1 VTTST
6 IELTVSN
13 TGGLTNWIVVAKEG
27 SAVDGVPADGTD
39 YTANTTFSSG
49 AIIATNNRVVLK
61 GTGTSVTVTVPN
73 PATTYHFAVYAYNDG
88 GVAASTNYNET
99 TPGTAN
105 ATTQSVPLGWQINA
119 TNTLFTIGFDAT
131 TDNVNNGSFVA
142 ASTFGASNPA
152 AGQLNS
158 NAWAYSANTAG
169 ASSFGVSL
177 STGNGVSIG
186 GIGTAGGV
194 FAYEVSTGNIALG
207 VQPTSTVF
215 AAGGNFTLRIQNK
228 TGATLNNA
236 QLSYVL
242 WVNNNEARSTTFAFS
257 HSTDNST
264 YTAATD
270 ASYSSVLA
278 SQGSVLWIPQYF
290 SVSLSGLNVAAD
302 GFLYL
307 RWSGTDNGGSGSRD
321 EFAIDDISFIAE
333 RSSVTLSTAGNF
345 GNVLIDGNVSLSA
358 ATSVTDTLN
367 LKSGNLSTGGALTLK
382 STSATAT
389 ANVVGGTNASINGNV
404 TVERFL
410 PWASANNSGF
420 RFVSHPLASNPV
432 ISTVTNLPTATNT
445 LVGYNEGANAYE
457 GISNRAGTWP
467 QGIGYGV
474 WTDAATTLS
483 FTGAL
488 QLSDV
493 SAVSMGNATQR
504 WNFAGNPFPS
514 SLDWHAVTR
523 TDMEDAVYVW
533 VKDDVAVGGGAW
545 ASYVVTGSVSANGGS
560 RYIAPMQ
567 GFMVRA
573 SATGTPSLAYPAAAR
588 ISNQTPS
595 YQRTQSA
602 GDIFR
607 VKVSNANNSSL
618 ETVIRFH
625 ANATEIHD
633 PAYDAGFVTD
643 YFNGTPDLY
652 TTDAL
657 GVKYSINSLP
667 ALGAASVMVPLQLE
681 TFGAGSF
688 NFSFDASEM
697 LTACRVQLEDRR
709 LGTFTELTNG
719 QVINITAG
727 SNDAVNRFRLHFN
740 STGATTSVLD
750 GQNDLIQMY
759 THEGALY
766 IRGIEQAESL
776 RILDISGRTV
786 FIQEQLSLDGNAL
799 RPNLAKGTYVV
810 QLVSATGVKTVK
822 VIF

>member
-1 VTTST
+1 M
-6 IELTVSN
+6 LN
-13 TGGLTNWIVVAKEG
+13 TGG
-27 SAVDGVPADGTD
+27 
-39 YTANTTFSSG
+39 
-49 AIIATNNRVVLK
+49 
-61 GTGTSVTVTVPN
+61 
-73 PATTYHFAVYAYNDG
+73 
-88 GVAASTNYNET
+88 
-99 TPGTAN
+99 
-105 ATTQSVPLGWQINA
+105 
-119 TNTLFTIGFDAT
+119 
-131 TDNVNNGSFVA
+131 FV
-142 ASTFGASNPA
+142 
-152 AGQLNS
+152 
-158 NAWAYSANTAG
+158 
-169 ASSFGVSL
+169 
-177 STGNGVSIG
+177 
-186 GIGTAGGV
+186 
-194 FAYEVSTGNIALG
+194 
-207 VQPTSTVF
+207 
-215 AAGGNFTLRIQNK
+215 
-228 TGATLNNA
+228 
-236 QLSYVL
+236 
-242 WVNNNEARSTTFAFS
+242 
-257 HSTDNST
+257 H
-264 YTAATD
+264 
-270 ASYSSVLA
+270 
-278 SQGSVLWIPQYF
+278 
-290 SVSLSGLNVAAD
+290 
-302 GFLYL
+302 
-307 RWSGTDNGGSGSRD
+307 
-321 EFAIDDISFIAE
+321 
-333 RSSVTLSTAGNF
+333 
-345 GNVLIDGNVSLSA
+345 
-358 ATSVTDTLN
+358 
-367 LKSGNLSTGGALTLK
+367 LK

-389 ANVVGGTNASINGNV
+389 ATVVGGTNASITGNV
-404 TVERFL
+404 TAERFL

-432 ISTVTNLPTATNT
+432 ISTVTNLPIATNT
-445 LVGYNEGANAYE
+445 LVGYNEGTNAYE

-488 QLSDV
+488 QLSNV

-514 SLDWHAVTR
+514 TLDWDAVTR
-523 TDMEDAVYVW
+523 TDMDNAVYVW

-545 ASYVVTGSVSANGGS
+545 GSYVVGGVGANGGN

-573 SATGTPSLAYPAAAR
+573 SATGTPSLAYLAAAR

-633 PAYDAGFVTD
+633 PAYDAEFVTD

-667 ALGAASVMVPLQLE
+667 ALGTASVMVPLQLE

-740 STGATTSVLD
+740 STGAATLVLD

-786 FIQEQLSLDGNAL
+786 FMQGQLSLDGNAL